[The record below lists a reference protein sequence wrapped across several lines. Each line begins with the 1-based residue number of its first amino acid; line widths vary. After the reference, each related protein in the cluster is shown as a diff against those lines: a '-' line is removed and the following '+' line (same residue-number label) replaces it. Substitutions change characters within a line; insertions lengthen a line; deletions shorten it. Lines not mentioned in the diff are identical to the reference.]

1 MSIQCLGASG
11 LLNIVQIRCLLFL
24 RNHPIVNN
32 VISAIKVDL
41 KICREMKE
49 KGTFCRNIVNILGP
63 LIGVCP
69 P

>member
-11 LLNIVQIRCLLFL
+11 LLNIVQIGYLLFL

-49 KGTFCRNIVNILGP
+49 KVTFCRNIVNILDP
-63 LIGVCP
+63 LIGVRP